1 MEMTTELKKWQR
13 RFVKEIEGG
22 EPLDLGIVTL
32 EYPAGEWKLDGHVLN
47 ENAILHLVNFS
58 LQTLQDAYAGKK
70 LISEATGA
78 FKKKYDKIING
89 TIGVRGANEPVTEY
103 QAVARKQVQAAIKAN
118 AVATITSADFDKM
131 EKTAQLEWVDKFI
144 LDNDEKVRPIVEEA
158 IAEIKRQA
166 EMKAKLAAAFDFGPV
181 VDDVKNPNRV
191 TIGGKTV

>member
-1 MEMTTELKKWQR
+1 MSIELKKWQR
-13 RFVKEIEGG
+13 RYVKEMEGAD
-22 EPLDLGIVTL
+22 PLDLGVVTL
-32 EYPAGEWKLDGHVLN
+32 EYPAGEWKLNGHTLG

-70 LISEATGA
+70 LVSEATGA
-78 FKKKYDKIING
+78 FNKKYDKLIKG

-103 QAVARKQVQAAIKAN
+103 QAVARKQVQAAIKADAIN
-118 AVATITSADFDKM
+118 GITAKAFEAL

-166 EMKAKLAAAFDFGPV
+166 EAKAKLTQAFKF
-181 VDDVKNPNRV
+181 
-191 TIGGKTV
+191 